1 MFIYWIISQY
11 KGGNPTNQYLVE
23 DDGIYEDDTYQ
34 EYQEYE
40 EEEEMD
46 YDFQHQDYY
55 EDDAY
60 ETDPYDDNS
69 NMYDEDT
76 YRSHFSEEERYWAG
90 TVIIYAFS
98 LSRSCRKCSGN
109 NAPYKWKKPSITDS
123 QSQLLTLNLIPW
135 KTRCKYSD
143 FMLYSILLRHKTS
156 MI

>member
-1 MFIYWIISQY
+1 MLVFGLIIVFLGIVFYDHVVNNKSTQ
-11 KGGNPTNQYLVE
+11 KGNPNNQYLVE

-69 NMYDEDT
+69 NMYD
-76 YRSHFSEEERYWAG
+76 
-90 TVIIYAFS
+90 
-98 LSRSCRKCSGN
+98 
-109 NAPYKWKKPSITDS
+109 
-123 QSQLLTLNLIPW
+123 
-135 KTRCKYSD
+135 
-143 FMLYSILLRHKTS
+143 
-156 MI
+156 

>member
-1 MFIYWIISQY
+1 MLVFGLLFIFVCGVAYVHILNNKSVQS
-11 KGGNPTNQYLVE
+11 GNPSNPYLVE

-76 YRSHFSEEERYWAG
+76 YRSHFSEEERY
-90 TVIIYAFS
+90 
-98 LSRSCRKCSGN
+98 
-109 NAPYKWKKPSITDS
+109 
-123 QSQLLTLNLIPW
+123 
-135 KTRCKYSD
+135 
-143 FMLYSILLRHKTS
+143 
-156 MI
+156 

>member
-1 MFIYWIISQY
+1 MLVFGLIIVFLGVVFYVHVVNNKSTQ
-11 KGGNPTNQYLVE
+11 KGNPNNQYLVE

-55 EDDAY
+55 EDDDY

-76 YRSHFSEEERYWAG
+76 YRSHFSEEERY
-90 TVIIYAFS
+90 
-98 LSRSCRKCSGN
+98 
-109 NAPYKWKKPSITDS
+109 
-123 QSQLLTLNLIPW
+123 
-135 KTRCKYSD
+135 
-143 FMLYSILLRHKTS
+143 
-156 MI
+156 